1 MIAVRDLRRADAKQI
16 KGEKL
21 MDNSASLEQTSD
33 FCEVLTQR
41 INAYFNDDY
50 LSIKSDWRMALK
62 IAEARR
68 CSRCTMRQAAV
79 SKGFQEF
86 PDISGLD
93 GESGQSCGVL
103 ELEGHP
109 VWCGA

>member
-1 MIAVRDLRRADAKQI
+1 
-16 KGEKL
+16 
-21 MDNSASLEQTSD
+21 MDNLASLEQTSD

-41 INAYFNDDY
+41 INAYFNDND

-68 CSRCTMRQAAV
+68 AAGARCARRRSRKAFK
-79 SKGFQEF
+79 SFQIF
-86 PDISGLD
+86 PVLD
-93 GESGQSCGVL
+93 GEFGQSCGVL